1 MGRNGSIYVVSAP
14 SGAGKH
20 SVISHVLASDANL
33 VYALSATTRKPRD
46 GERDG
51 EEYYFIDKET
61 FQARVASGEFVEW
74 AEVHGNLYGTLRSE
88 LERLLGTGKDVILEL
103 DVQGMKNMRQ
113 ANVGAVTVFI
123 MPPSTEELERRL
135 RSRGVDSAE
144 DIAVR
149 LGNADNE
156 MEARSSYDHVIIND
170 DLDDAIAAFRS
181 IIENER
187 NKAKS

>member
-1 MGRNGSIYVVSAP
+1 MVGRNGTLFVVSAP

-20 SVISHVLASDANL
+20 SVICPVLANDPNL
-33 VYALSATTRKPRD
+33 TYAVSATTRKPRD

-51 EEYYFIDKET
+51 EAYYFIDEET

-88 LERLLGTGKDVILEL
+88 LERLLGTGKDVVLEL

-123 MPPSTEELERRL
+123 MPPSIEELERRL

-144 DIAVR
+144 DIAIR
-149 LGNADNE
+149 LKNADYE

-170 DLDDAIAAFRS
+170 DLDDAIAAFRG
-181 IIENER
+181 IIEEKR
-187 NKAKS
+187 N